1 MAKKPINLVITG
13 ENASALKA
21 LNEVGAA
28 SEKSARRT
36 AAASKRHAAAMDKMS
51 TTAMVAGGAML
62 AGFGGIVAVAGR
74 FEQEISK
81 VGAVSGATGTE
92 LEKLSEAALKA
103 GADTAFSASQAAQ
116 AEAELAKAGISTAD
130 ILGGGLRGA
139 LALAA
144 AGQIDLA
151 QAAEISA
158 QTMNLFGLAGKD
170 VTRIADTLA
179 AGANKSAADI
189 QTLADGLK
197 QGGLVA
203 KQTGLSLEE
212 TVGALALFADNAL
225 VGSDAGTS
233 LKSML
238 QRLSNPSK
246 EAKKRMDELGVAMYD
261 ANGQFVGLETLA
273 GNLRDAFDDLTPAQ
287 RNAAMA
293 TIFGADS
300 VRAAAILFESGAK
313 GAREYTKAVSDQGA
327 ASRVASQ
334 YLDNLSGDLEAL
346 KGSIETALIQG
357 GSKATGAL
365 RSMTQAATGLVNAFA
380 DAPDAVQTTVI
391 AFGGITGAS
400 LLAVGGIMKVASAAK
415 STKAAFLAMSP
426 TAVAGVT
433 ALGAA
438 VAVGGLA
445 LAEWGREKEQ
455 ARIKTQQ
462 FTDALRADTGA
473 FGANTRE
480 MIRNSLVS
488 GDLLDDLAKL
498 NGFLSS
504 GRAPIDVYTDAVQGN
519 VEAQQELRRA
529 ILDSGSATVYWTGVT
544 DENRRKIEN
553 AWVETGGNI
562 RDVALDVIGPAFA
575 LPAIGFSDLDQALTD
590 NIATL
595 GRAKKAYEAEAG
607 AKKDSAQIARDL
619 TAAET
624 ELKDAIS
631 LHGATSEQAKAA
643 KQRYNTALAAQRNL
657 DREVAQA
664 QRDVTAG
671 MAANAAAADNAGGP
685 LGRYAQRLREVRD
698 MFRDATAAGREFA
711 YTSSIVTITNP
722 NALPSIPGRAG
733 GGPVSRGEAYVIGEQ
748 GPELFVPGKDGTI
761 IPNGAMNVASRAGGG
776 MGGTIM
782 VQVEVNVDPITGRKV
797 YRLAQEDQRRNG
809 PWNLMLSPTAA

>member
-346 KGSIETALIQG
+346 KGSLETALIQG

-365 RSMTQAATGLVNAFA
+365 RSLTQAATGMVNGFA
-380 DAPDAVQTTVI
+380 AAPPALQETVLAI
-391 AFGGITGAS
+391 TGISGAS
-400 LLAVGGIMKVASAAK
+400 LLAVGGISKLMSAGKEAIGTFTSMSGNARASTAI
-415 STKAAFLAMSP
+415 LAG
-426 TAVAGVT
+426 ALVAGGF
-433 ALGAA
+433 AIGQWAK
-438 VAVGGLA
+438 
-445 LAEWGREKEQ
+445 EKEA
-455 ARIKTQQ
+455 ARQKTLA
-462 FTDALRADTGA
+462 FTDALRADSNE
-473 FGANTRE
+473 FGVNTE
-480 MIRNSLVS
+480 EVVRNQLAT
-488 GDLLDDLAKL
+488 GDLLDNLGKL
-498 NGFLSS
+498 SGSLSS
-504 GRAPIDVYTDAVQGN
+504 GRAPFEVYVDAVQGSA
-519 VEAQQELRRA
+519 EAQRELRAA
-529 ILDSGSATVYWTGVT
+529 IIETGEANISWRGVSKEVQAAVSAEWT
-544 DENRRKIEN
+544 R
-553 AWVETGGNI
+553 TGGNF
-562 RDVALDVIGPAFA
+562 RQVARRLYGDSIANLIF
-575 LPAIGFSDLDQALTD
+575 FYSDLEQSVGETADRIGDAE
-590 NIATL
+590 
-595 GRAKKAYEAEAG
+595 KAVKAEAG
-607 AKKDSAQIARDL
+607 AAKDSAEIARDL
-619 TAAET
+619 SNAKRGLA
-624 ELKDAIS
+624 DAVAVY
-631 LHGATSEQAKAA
+631 GRNSEQARAA
-643 KQRYNTALAAQRNL
+643 QARYNAALKAQNDLNKEIAAAER
-657 DREVAQA
+657 DAARARREA
-664 QRDVTAG
+664 
-671 MAANAAAADNAGGP
+671 AAAADATNP
-685 LGRYAQRLREVRD
+685 SLLRYAQRLREIKQAFD
-698 MFRDATAAGREFA
+698 DAKAAGESYR
-711 YTSSIVTITNP
+711 YVSSIVTITNP

>member
-261 ANGQFVGLETLA
+261 ANGQFVGLEKLA

-346 KGSIETALIQG
+346 KGSLETALIQG

-380 DAPDAVQTTVI
+380 DAPDAVQTTLV

-400 LLAVGGIMKVASAAK
+400 LLAVGGIMKVASAARD
-415 STKAAFLAMSP
+415 TKAAFLAMSP

-438 VAVGGLA
+438 LAVGGLA

-480 MIRNSLVS
+480 VIRNSLVS
-488 GDLLDDLAKL
+488 GDLLDDLGKL

-504 GRAPIDVYTDAVQGN
+504 GRAPLDVYTDAVQGN
-519 VEAQQELRRA
+519 VSAQQELRRA
-529 ILDSGSATVYWTGVT
+529 ILDSGEATIYWQGTS
-544 DENRRKIEN
+544 EEARRRIEN
-553 AWVETGGNI
+553 AWVTTGGNI
-562 RDVALDVIGPAFA
+562 RDVAQDVGKVVAEGVFGYSQI
-575 LPAIGFSDLDQALTD
+575 DQALME

-595 GRAKKAYEAEAG
+595 GNARKAYEAEAG
-607 AKKDSAQIARDL
+607 AKKDSATIAREL
-619 TAAET
+619 AAAET
-624 ELKDAIS
+624 ALKDAIS

-643 KQRYNTALAAQRNL
+643 KLRYNTALAAQRNL

-664 QRDVTAG
+664 QREVTAG
-671 MAANAAAADNAGGP
+671 MAANATAADNAGGP

-698 MFRDATAAGREFA
+698 MFRDAAAAGREFA

-722 NALPSIPGRAG
+722 GALPSIPGRAG
-733 GGPVSRGEAYVIGEQ
+733 GGPVSRGEAYVVGEQ

-761 IPNGAMNVASRAGGG
+761 IPNGAMNVASRAGVGT
-776 MGGTIM
+776 GGTIM
-782 VQVEVNVDPITGRKV
+782 VQVAVNVDPITGRKV
-797 YRLAQEDQRRNG
+797 YRLAQDDQRKNG
-809 PWNLMLSPTAA
+809 PWNIKLSPTAA